1 MILLQ
6 LDIKI
11 KGSVSRYATKIC
23 MGGSENHE
31 CQNCFC
37 NVVKSQ
43 RINQSQENLT
53 GCLEISFNNVYYLL
67 RAPSNIVK

>member
-1 MILLQ
+1 MILVQ

-11 KGSVSRYATKIC
+11 TGSVCHYATKFAWEAA
-23 MGGSENHE
+23 ENHE